1 MQTIVDDTYSTE
13 YTERRKID
21 FFVPDAPN
29 GACLLFIHGGGWNAG
44 KKEQWHP
51 VAEHFARLGYVCA
64 SASYRLAPDY
74 TYPSQIEDVR
84 LAMQYVKRQ
93 ADRFGFN
100 PNAVGVVGSSAGG
113 HLAAM
118 LGTIPVGDPLG
129 ATPELVMTDTMP
141 QAVICYCPV
150 VTLFIQREFILKFMG
165 GTAEEQP
172 ERFRE
177 ASPLYRL
184 GGAPVPPFLFIQ
196 GDQDPTTTLRDT
208 SEMCHAI
215 NSAGGVA
222 DLVVL
227 PGVKHGFGY
236 GDRTA
241 AQRLSIAY
249 VELFLNK
256 HGLGQN

>member
-1 MQTIVDDTYSTE
+1 MNTIKDETYAFE
-13 YTERRKID
+13 YAEQRKID
-21 FFVPDAPN
+21 FFIPDAPN
-29 GACLLFIHGGGWNAG
+29 GACLLFIHGGGWGAG
-44 KKEQWHP
+44 NKEQWQP

-74 TYPSQIEDVR
+74 QYPSQIEDAR

-93 ADRFGFN
+93 ADRFGFRSD
-100 PNAVGVVGSSAGG
+100 AVGVVGSSAGG

-118 LGTIPVGDPLG
+118 LGTIADEAPLG
-129 ATPELVMTDTMP
+129 ATAELEVADTMP
-141 QAVICYCPV
+141 QLVICYCPV
-150 VTLFIQREFILKFMG
+150 VTLFLERGFIQKFMG
-165 GTAEEQP
+165 ATAEEQP

-177 ASPLYRL
+177 ASPLYRV
-184 GGAPVPPFLFIQ
+184 GAAPLPPFLFLQ
-196 GDQDPTTTLRDT
+196 GDQDPTTPLRDT

-215 NSAGGVA
+215 NSAGGSA

-236 GDRTA
+236 GDRTE
-241 AQRLSIAY
+241 AQQVSLAY

-256 HGLGQN
+256 HGLGRN